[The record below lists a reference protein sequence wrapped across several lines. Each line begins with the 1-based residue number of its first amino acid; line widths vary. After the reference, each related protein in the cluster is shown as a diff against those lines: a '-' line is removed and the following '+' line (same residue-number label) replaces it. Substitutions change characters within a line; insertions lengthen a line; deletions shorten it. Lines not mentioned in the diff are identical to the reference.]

1 MTISRIPS
9 VEGGIQPTLL
19 TAKGDL
25 ISATAASTVARLAV
39 GSDAQ
44 ILVADSTA
52 STGLKWA
59 TPASG
64 GSMTLLSTTTL
75 TGASTTI
82 SSISG
87 SYKNLYVEV
96 QNFIPSTGNET
107 VRLRVNGDSGS
118 NYVAIGMGGGG
129 DIGNTY
135 STSTIFAADPRTT
148 GTASNNTG
156 FINFPDYANATN
168 FKQWNNWAFFAQS
181 NAGYWGTTVYGCYY
195 KGTIAAISSLTFLV
209 NSGTFTSGT
218 VKVYGV
224 N

>member
-59 TPASG
+59 TPAAG

-75 TGASTTI
+75 SGAATITI
-82 SSISG
+82 SSISQ
-87 SYKNLYVEV
+87 SYTNLYVLATGINVTTATYTLKIRPNAADFSNYSDVSGATVAQVISQPIMPGNAGHSASNANNDLAFTFYNYTDTV
-96 QNFIPSTGNET
+96 QNKPFVYSGVCKMAAQVALTPT
-107 VRLRVNGDSGS
+107 NGLGGFASSNAITSISFNNDSG
-118 NYVAIGMGGGG
+118 
-129 DIGNTY
+129 GN
-135 STSTIFAADPRTT
+135 F
-148 GTASNNTG
+148 TA
-156 FINFPDYANATN
+156 
-168 FKQWNNWAFFAQS
+168 
-181 NAGYWGTTVYGCYY
+181 
-195 KGTIAAISSLTFLV
+195 
-209 NSGTFTSGT
+209 GT
-218 VKVYGV
+218 VKIYGV